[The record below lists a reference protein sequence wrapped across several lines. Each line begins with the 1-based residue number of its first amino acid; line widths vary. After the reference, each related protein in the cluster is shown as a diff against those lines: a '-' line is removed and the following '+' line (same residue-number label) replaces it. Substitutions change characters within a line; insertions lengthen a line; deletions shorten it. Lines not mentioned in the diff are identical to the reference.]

1 MQFNANGQ
9 ETLNNHI
16 KQPILCQPSFLFSLV

>member
-1 MQFNANGQ
+1 MQFNVNGQ

-16 KQPILCQPSFLFSLV
+16 KQPIQRQPSFLFSLV